1 MNKEIREIKKILI
14 ANRGEIAIRILRAAA
29 ELKIKTISIYTHV
42 DRFSPH
48 RYKADE
54 AYQIGAD
61 DDPLKPY
68 LDIEVIIAV
77 AKLHNIDAI
86 HPGYG
91 FLSENVRFAQRCRE
105 ESIIFIGPSPESM
118 QQLGDKVMAKNN
130 AIAAGIPV
138 IQDSEQKLD
147 SYAIALQEAERIG
160 YPLMLKAASGG
171 GGRGMRIIRHVD
183 ELERAFTDARSEA
196 ANAFGD
202 STVFLEKYID
212 SPKHIEVQIIGDQ
225 SGHLVHLFERD
236 CSVQRRF
243 QKVIEIAPSITLSE
257 ETRHKLY
264 DYALKICKKVGY
276 YNAGTVEFL
285 VDKQDNIYFIEVNPR
300 IQVEHTITEE
310 VTGIDIV
317 RSQIHIAAGYN
328 LSDPEINLPS
338 QDSISCNGF
347 AVQCRITTEDPQHDF
362 MPDYGT
368 IIAYRSTGG
377 FGIRLDV
384 GAAYSGAKISPFFDS
399 MLVKVSSWG
408 RTLDGAIQRI
418 NRALREF
425 RIRGVKTNIAFL
437 ENVLEHPTFSSGEAR
452 VTFLENH
459 PELFKTARSFDSG
472 TKTLNYLADVIVNG
486 NPDVKIILPNK
497 KFRIP
502 NIPDYDPSGDYPK
515 GTKNLLDEMG
525 ADTFVQWIKDQ
536 KNILYT
542 DTTMRDAHQS
552 LLATRVRSIDMLEV
566 AAGLAKNHPQ
576 LFSLEMWGGATFDVS
591 MRFLHECPW
600 ERLKELRKVV
610 PNILFQMLFR
620 GSNAVGYKA
629 YPDNLVEKFI
639 EKSWENGIDVFR
651 IFDSL
656 NWIEGMRKSIQ
667 FVRNDTGGIAEA
679 SICYTGDL
687 LNQEPGYK
695 YNLQYYIDLAR
706 QLEDAGAHTLAVK
719 DMAGVLK
726 PYAAQILI
734 PALKEAVDLPIHLHC
749 HDTSSI
755 QATTLLKAIEAD
767 VDIVDACLSSMS
779 GLTSQVNLNSMIAIM
794 QGHEREQ
801 KFNLQSLNQY
811 ANYWDDVREIYYPFE
826 SGLKAGTAEVYDHEI
841 PGGQYS
847 NLRPQAIA
855 LGLEHKFELIK
866 KNYAIVNSMF
876 GDIVKVTPSSKV
888 VGDMALFMTSNNLTE
903 ADIMS
908 QGESLA
914 FPDSVIDLFKGNLG
928 QIEGGFPQQLSQLIL
943 KGDKPFTKRP
953 NEYLEAI
960 DFDNEFS
967 TFQQQFGE
975 TCDFLDFLSYKMYP
989 DVFVNFHE
997 HTKTYGK
1004 VKNLPSPAFFYGLK
1018 QNEEVQVKLGPG
1030 KVIIIRLIYQSAA
1043 DENGLCSVTF
1053 DLNGQTRS
1061 VQIRDRSAKAT
1072 RKINP
1077 KALEEH
1083 HIGAPLLGKLSTIL
1097 VKSGQKVKKNDPLFV
1112 IEAMKMETTITAS
1125 FNSIIKNI
1133 CVQEGEL
1140 VEQGDLIIELE

>member
-1 MNKEIREIKKILI
+1 MTKEIKKILI
-14 ANRGEIAIRILRAAA
+14 ANRGEIAIRILRAAS
-29 ELKIKTISIYTHV
+29 ELKIKTVSVYTYV

-54 AYQIGAD
+54 AYQIGTD

-68 LDIEVIIAV
+68 LDIEAIIEV
-77 AKLHNIDAI
+77 AKLHKIDAI

-91 FLSENVRFAQRCRE
+91 FLSENVQFAKRCRE

-118 QQLGDKVMAKNN
+118 EQLGDKVMAKAN
-130 AIAAGIPV
+130 AVDAGLPV
-138 IQDSEQKLD
+138 ILDSQQKLD
-147 SYAIALQEAERIG
+147 SYEIAKEEAERIG

-171 GGRGMRIIRHVD
+171 GGRGMRVLRHAD
-183 ELERAFTDARSEA
+183 ELERAFNDARNEA
-196 ANAFGD
+196 AKAFGD
-202 STVFLEKYID
+202 DTVFLEKYID
-212 SPKHIEVQIIGDQ
+212 SPKHIEVQILGDQ
-225 SGHLVHLFERD
+225 SGNMVHLFERD

-243 QKVIEIAPSITLSE
+243 QKVIEVAPSITLNQ
-257 ETRHKLY
+257 ETRNKLY
-264 DYALKICKKVGY
+264 EYAVKICKKVDY

-285 VDKQDNIYFIEVNPR
+285 VDKEGEIYFIEVNPR
-300 IQVEHTITEE
+300 VQVEHTITEE

-317 RSQIHIAAGYN
+317 RSQIHVAAGYK
-328 LSDPEINLPS
+328 LTDPQINIPNQES
-338 QDSISCNGF
+338 VHCNGY
-347 AVQCRITTEDPQHDF
+347 AVQCRITTEDPKHDF

-368 IIAYRSTGG
+368 IIAFRSAGG

-384 GAAYSGAKISPFFDS
+384 GAAYPGAKISPFFDS

-408 RTLDGAIQRI
+408 RTLDGAVQRI

-437 ENVLEHPTFSSGEAR
+437 ENVLEHPTFSSGQAT
-452 VTFLENH
+452 VTFLESH

-472 TKTLNYLADVIVNG
+472 TKNLHYLADVIVNG
-486 NPDVKIILPNK
+486 NPDVKIIQPDQH
-497 KFRIP
+497 FRTPIVP
-502 NIPDYDPSGDYPK
+502 EFDKAAAYPK
-515 GTKNLLDEMG
+515 GTKNMLDEMG
-525 ADTFVQWIKDQ
+525 ADKFVQWIKDQ
-536 KNILYT
+536 DNILYT

-552 LLATRVRSIDMLEV
+552 LLATRVRTVDMLKV
-566 AAGLAKNHPQ
+566 AEGLAKNHSQ

-600 ERLKELRKVV
+600 ERLKLLRKAI

-639 EKSWENGIDVFR
+639 EKSWENGIDIFR

-656 NWIEGMRKSIQ
+656 NWVEGMRKSIQ
-667 FVRNDTGGIAEA
+667 FVRNHTGGIAEA

-687 LNQEPGYK
+687 LNKDPGYK
-695 YNLQYYIDLAR
+695 YNLQYYTDLAK

-726 PYAAQILI
+726 PYAAEILI

-755 QATTLLKAIEAD
+755 QATTLLKAVEAD

-794 QGHEREQ
+794 QGHKREQ
-801 KFNLQSLNQY
+801 KFNLSSLNQY
-811 ANYWDDVREIYYPFE
+811 ANYWEDVREIYYPFE
-826 SGLKAGTAEVYDHEI
+826 SGLKAGTAEVYEHEI

-847 NLRPQAIA
+847 NLRPQAVA
-855 LGLEHKFELIK
+855 LGLEHKFEQIK
-866 KNYAIVNSMF
+866 KNYSIVNNMF

-888 VGDMALFMTSNNLTE
+888 VGDMALFMTSNNLSQE
-903 ADIMS
+903 DVME

-928 QIEGGFPQQLSQLIL
+928 QIEGGFPEKLSKLVL
-943 KGDKPFTKRP
+943 KGTEPFTKRP
-953 NEYLEAI
+953 NEYLEPV
-960 DFDNEFS
+960 DFDKELEEFREE
-967 TFQQQFGE
+967 FGKSR
-975 TCDFLDFLSYKMYP
+975 DFLDFLSYKMYP
-989 DVFVNFHE
+989 DVFENFHQ
-997 HTKTYGK
+997 HIKTYGK
-1004 VKNLPSPAFFYGLK
+1004 VKNIPTPAFFYGLK
-1018 QNEEVQVKLGPG
+1018 QNEEVQVKLSKG
-1030 KVIIIRLIYQSAA
+1030 KIIIIRLIYQSEA
-1043 DENGLCSVTF
+1043 DENGLCTVTF

-1072 RKINP
+1072 KKINP
-1077 KALEEH
+1077 KATEENQM
-1083 HIGAPLLGKLSTIL
+1083 GAPLLGKLSVVL
-1097 VKSGQKVKKNDPLFV
+1097 VEAGQKVKQNDPLFV
-1112 IEAMKMETTITAS
+1112 IEAMKMETTITATADS
-1125 FNSIIKNI
+1125 TVKKI
-1133 CVQEGEL
+1133 CIPEGEL
-1140 VEQGDLIIELE
+1140 VEQGDLVIEFD

>member
-1 MNKEIREIKKILI
+1 MTKEIKTILI
-14 ANRGEIAIRILRAAA
+14 ANRGEIAIRILRAAS
-29 ELKIKTISIYTHV
+29 ELKIKTISVYTHV

-54 AYQIGAD
+54 AYQIGSD
-61 DDPLKPY
+61 DEPLKPY
-68 LDIEVIIAV
+68 LDIEGIIDL
-77 AKLHNIDAI
+77 AKLHQIDAI

-91 FLSENVRFAQRCRE
+91 FLSENVQFAKRCRE

-118 QQLGDKVMAKNN
+118 EQLGNKVMAKNN
-130 AIAAGIPV
+130 AVSVGIPV
-138 IQDSEQKLD
+138 IKDSERKLV
-147 SYAIALQEAERIG
+147 SYEIAREEAERIG

-171 GGRGMRIIRHVD
+171 GGRGMRVIRQAQ
-183 ELERAFTDARSEA
+183 ELEHAFTDARNEA

-202 STVFLEKYID
+202 NTVFLEKYID
-212 SPKHIEVQIIGDQ
+212 SPKHIEVQILGDH
-225 SGHLVHLFERD
+225 SGNLVHLFERD

-243 QKVIEIAPSITLSE
+243 QKVIEVAPSVTLSQK
-257 ETRHKLY
+257 TRDKLY
-264 DYALKICKKVGY
+264 DYAIKICQKVGY

-285 VDKQDNIYFIEVNPR
+285 VDKDGEIYFIEVNPR

-310 VTGIDIV
+310 VTGVDIV
-317 RSQIHIAAGYN
+317 RSQIHIASGHK
-328 LSDPEINLPS
+328 LSDPQINLPS
-338 QDSISCNGF
+338 QESIQCNGY
-347 AVQCRITTEDPQHDF
+347 AVQCRITTEDPKHDF

-368 IIAYRSTGG
+368 IIAYRSAGG

-384 GAAYSGAKISPFFDS
+384 GAAYPGAKVSPFFDS

-408 RTLDGAIQRI
+408 RTLDGAVQRI

-425 RIRGVKTNIAFL
+425 CIRGVKTNIAFL
-437 ENVLEHPTFSSGEAR
+437 RNVLEHPVFAAGEAR

-459 PELFKTARSFDSG
+459 PELFNTIRSFDSG
-472 TKTLNYLADVIVNG
+472 TKTLNYLANVIVNS
-486 NPDVKIILPNK
+486 NPDVKSVDFNHQ
-497 KFRIP
+497 FRIP
-502 NIPDYDPSGDYPK
+502 VIPDYDHFAQYPE
-515 GTKNLLDEMG
+515 GTKNRLDKIG
-525 ADTFVQWIKDQ
+525 ADNFVQWIKNQ

-552 LLATRVRSIDMLEV
+552 LLATRVRTIDMIEV
-566 AAGLAKNHPQ
+566 AEGLAKNHPQ
-576 LFSLEMWGGATFDVS
+576 LFSLEVWGGATFDVS

-600 ERLKELRKVV
+600 ERLRELRKAI
-610 PNILFQMLFR
+610 PNILLQMLFR

-656 NWIEGMRKSIQ
+656 NWVEGMRKSIQ
-667 FVRNDTGGIAEA
+667 FVRNQTGGIAEA
-679 SICYTGDL
+679 SICYTGNL
-687 LNQEPGYK
+687 LNPDPSYR
-695 YNLQYYIDLAR
+695 YNLQYYLDLAR

-801 KFNLQSLNQY
+801 HFNLPSLNQY
-811 ANYWDDVREIYYPFE
+811 ANYWEDVREMYYPFE
-826 SGLKAGTAEVYDHEI
+826 SGLKAGTAEVYEHEI

-855 LGLEHKFELIK
+855 LGLEHKFEMIK
-866 KNYAIVNSMF
+866 KNYAIVNKMF

-888 VGDMALFMTSNNLTE
+888 VGDMALFMVSNNLSE
-903 ADIMS
+903 EDVMQ
-908 QGESLA
+908 QGETLA

-928 QIEGGFPQQLSQLIL
+928 QIEGGFPKKLTRLIL

-953 NEYLEAI
+953 NEYLKPV
-960 DFDNEFS
+960 DFDLEFAD
-967 TFQQQFGE
+967 FQEEFDDEQE
-975 TCDFLDFLSYKMYP
+975 FLDFLSYKMYP
-989 DVFVNFHE
+989 DVFRDFHE
-997 HTKTYGK
+997 HGKIYGK
-1004 VKNLPSPAFFYGLK
+1004 VRNVPTPAFFYGIK
-1018 QNEEVQVKLGPG
+1018 QNEEVQVKLGQG
-1030 KVIIIRLIYQSAA
+1030 KLIIIRLIYQSPA
-1043 DENGLCSVTF
+1043 DESGLCTVTF
-1053 DLNGQTRS
+1053 ELNGQTRS
-1061 VQIRDRSAKAT
+1061 VQVRDQSARST
-1072 RKINP
+1072 IKINP
-1077 KALEEH
+1077 KAVEDNQ
-1083 HIGAPLLGKLSTIL
+1083 IGAPLLGKLSAVL
-1097 VKSGQKVKKNDPLFV
+1097 VETGQKVKQNDPLFV
-1112 IEAMKMETTITAS
+1112 IEAMKMESTITA
-1125 FNSIIKNI
+1125 NCNGIVKNI
-1133 CVQEGEL
+1133 CINTGEL
-1140 VEQGDLIIELE
+1140 VEQGDLIIEFV